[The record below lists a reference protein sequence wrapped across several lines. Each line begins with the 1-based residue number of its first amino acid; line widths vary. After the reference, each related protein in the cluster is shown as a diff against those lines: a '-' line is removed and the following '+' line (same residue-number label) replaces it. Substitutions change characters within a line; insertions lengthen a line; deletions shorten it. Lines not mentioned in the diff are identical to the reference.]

1 MWLDVL
7 SSEEFENVVRQQ
19 NRSEVIYRICNS
31 YLEVHKLHQPMGTAL
46 WFFKVDSHF
55 HTPE

>member
-7 SSEEFENVVRQQ
+7 STEEFENVARQQ
-19 NRSEVIYRICNS
+19 NRSEVIYRIH
-31 YLEVHKLHQPMGTAL
+31 YLEVHKLHQPMGIAH

>member
-7 SSEEFENVVRQQ
+7 STEEFENVVRQQ
-19 NRSEVIYRICNS
+19 NRSEVMYRIH
-31 YLEVHKLHQPMGTAL
+31 YLQVHKLHQPMGIAL
-46 WFFKVDSHF
+46 WFVKVDSRF